1 MPVTTVLAQ
10 RAGWIGAS
18 LVGAGLVM
26 LLFALRLAD
35 TIACPQTVNCQYNLR
50 TRQCEMPP
58 CPGPSHTGVAVA
70 LATIGGIAL
79 VAGLL
84 VLIDSAMRHVL
95 DKWRGRRPTIPSP

>member
-1 MPVTTVLAQ
+1 MLAQ

-50 TRQCEMPP
+50 TRACVMPP

-79 VAGLL
+79 LAGLL
-84 VLIDSAMRHVL
+84 LLTDSAMRLVL
-95 DKWRGRRPTIPSP
+95 DKWRGRRPTVPSP